1 MPLDAL
7 VIYED
12 DARSITEQLDA
23 FLMSSRATFAI
34 LIDRSGQVIAE
45 RGYAQRRA
53 AEELAALAAAAFAAT
68 EHVAR
73 LIGENAFSVLF
84 HQGEQQNLHLSIVG
98 DNALLL
104 AAFDDR
110 TTLGLVRLYAAEAAE
125 NLALVVEGARGRSA
139 AGLLPDSPEGDIFRR
154 QSPEQG
160 PAAED
165 ARTRET

>member
-1 MPLDAL
+1 MSLDAL

-12 DARSITEQLDA
+12 DARALTERLDA
-23 FLMSSRATFAI
+23 FLSASRATFAI

-45 RGYAQRRA
+45 RGCAQKRA
-53 AEELAALAAAAFAAT
+53 ADELAALAAAAFAAT

-73 LIGENAFSVLF
+73 LIGENAFTVLF

-125 NLALVVEGARGRSA
+125 SLASVVEGARGRSSV
-139 AGLLPDSPEGDIFRR
+139 GVLPEIEEGDLFQGGTRR
-154 QSPEQG
+154 G
-160 PAAED
+160 P
-165 ARTRET
+165 